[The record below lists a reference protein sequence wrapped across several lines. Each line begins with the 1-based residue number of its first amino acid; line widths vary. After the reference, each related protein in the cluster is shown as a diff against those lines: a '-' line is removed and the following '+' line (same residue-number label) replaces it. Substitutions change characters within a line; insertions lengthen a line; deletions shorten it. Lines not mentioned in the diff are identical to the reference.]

1 MSSDADAAAAA
12 ATALFGSLYTE
23 SYCQLASSVF
33 FIYDTFITLDREA
46 ACFWHAKRIS
56 GASFWFFANKWIAMP
71 YYAMLLVDFASFVSD
86 KAEALEILQF
96 VPGAAF
102 SALRAYVLSRSKRLG
117 LLVAAMSLAPAG
129 VNLVQFD
136 YQISGE
142 NFPPFGC
149 LRLDNTTAALNF
161 RLAFVFISRVPLI
174 TADVLLIYITWYKLS
189 NWDAL
194 QQSKRLKLS
203 DVLFRGGTIYFCILF
218 ILNVLHLVLSA
229 TAIAGNGS
237 SNNSLIT
244 QFTAPITA
252 ILISRFLIALQEA
265 NQMIFKLDSDDPLY
279 SSRDPWDSTPS
290 FISSIGGFIHPA
302 QSAQSDGD
310 GSELQVRFASGRRAA
325 EEEEREEQ
333 AQADEAVRSRW

>member
-1 MSSDADAAAAA
+1 MLIRYMDL
-12 ATALFGSLYTE
+12 TLHLVV
-23 SYCQLASSVF
+23 VF
-33 FIYDTFITLDREA
+33 FIYDTLITLDREA

-71 YYAMLLVDFASFVSD
+71 YYVMLLVDFASIVSD
-86 KAEALEILQF
+86 KVREGSSHPSRSRSDFRQSCSGFIVAMQALEILQF

-161 RLAFVFISRVPLI
+161 RLVFISRVPLI

-194 QQSKRLKLS
+194 KQSKRLKLS
-203 DVLFRGGTIYFCILF
+203 DVLFRGGM
-218 ILNVLHLVLSA
+218 LS
-229 TAIAGNGS
+229 
-237 SNNSLIT
+237 
-244 QFTAPITA
+244 
-252 ILISRFLIALQEA
+252 SRFLWLRGA
-265 NQMIFKLDSDDPLY
+265 
-279 SSRDPWDSTPS
+279 
-290 FISSIGGFIHPA
+290 
-302 QSAQSDGD
+302 
-310 GSELQVRFASGRRAA
+310 
-325 EEEEREEQ
+325 
-333 AQADEAVRSRW
+333 